1 MEISDLYL
9 KLLAETKKHIDSGQA
24 ANINWFYEVQ
34 RMFRVPAHKR
44 EHIDLVSAYFRISL
58 MLANTIL
65 HELFETAALFV
76 ATSKAAVS
84 NNSCLEVCLAR

>member
-65 HELFETAALFV
+65 HESVHAFNNAYFEDPIPWI
-76 ATSKAAVS
+76 
-84 NNSCLEVCLAR
+84 